1 MKKSGRLAETFIGD
15 RFGVVMKVKRLFV
28 LLIGIAF
35 FIALIT
41 SCLFI
46 FSIKTVKAEFNIS
59 ESFNESSIKETL
71 DEFSGKN
78 LLFFDEEQV
87 NEALNKFTNVKV
99 LSVEKVFPN
108 VLSVKLVEREIAYSL
123 THNNAT
129 YLLDK
134 EGFIVDKVDAETYEK
149 DGVININ
156 LQDVKPINLIVGSNV
171 SFDNNELFYS
181 AIEISETVL
190 DNVESL
196 GDAKVKDS
204 VESITVSN
212 TNKVKLAI
220 FKTSSGVS
228 IRINKPDEDGEN
240 KAKEGFKSYHELI
253 NDYYKTYQIIDVTKN
268 ILTGK
273 IDVVWTS
280 GG

>member
-1 MKKSGRLAETFIGD
+1 
-15 RFGVVMKVKRLFV
+15 MKVKRLFV

-46 FSIKTVKAEFNIS
+46 FSIKTVKAEFNVS

-87 NEALNKFTNVKV
+87 SEAISKYTNVKV

-108 VLSVKLVEREIAYSL
+108 VLSVILVEREIAYSL
-123 THNNAT
+123 TYNNAT

-134 EGFIVDKVDAETYEK
+134 EGFIVEKINSESYDK
-149 DGVININ
+149 DGVINIA
-156 LQDVKPINLIVGSNV
+156 LVGVKPINLIVGSNI

-181 AIEISETVL
+181 AIEISETTL
-190 DNVESL
+190 DNVDSL
-196 GDAKVKDS
+196 TGAKVKDS
-204 VESITVSN
+204 VKSITVSYE
-212 TNKVKLAI
+212 KAVKLAI
-220 FKTSSGVS
+220 FKTNSGVS
-228 IRINKPDEDGEN
+228 IKINKPDEDGVG
-240 KAKEGFKSYHELI
+240 KAKDGFKAYHELI
-253 NDYYKTYQIIDVTKN
+253 NDYYKTYKTIDVTKN

-273 IDVVWTS
+273 NDVVWTS
-280 GG
+280 GE